1 MVLEVPVLLPFQ
13 AFRSS
18 NPTVHIPGEEPQP
31 IAEKAEYCQDAEPA
45 LFHYRQTFRF
55 PGDTADSVRDG
66 IMGLLDRTAANV
78 FPHEETDQDRVY
90 GCMRML
96 ESSGE
101 DPGSLWLWCDDSD
114 AALMA
119 LLETTSP
126 PEIEIEDRFG
136 CLHQIRTLADVD
148 HIRAIQSA
156 LCGKR
161 LFLADG
167 HHRFAAGWNLATIQI
182 RSQALRT
189 LASHRVVFDATDVCL
204 PASQPLVDIDSYL
217 ATQAPGCFRC
227 IVVTSGPV
235 FRGIEVPSGV
245 HMQRWLHNA
254 SVQPVRERSEAIR
267 AVGSGKATMAL
278 LLQPFTLEQ
287 IERDAG
293 RGILLPPKSTDFY
306 PKLAAGLIVHRP
318 QNENV
323 TPPVAQRPGV
333 R

>member
-1 MVLEVPVLLPFQ
+1 VAVLLPFQ

-18 NPTVHIPGEEPQP
+18 NPTIHIPGEEPQP
-31 IAEKAEYCQDAEPA
+31 VAERAEYRQDAEPA
-45 LFHYRQTFRF
+45 LFHYRQRFRF
-55 PGDTADSVRDG
+55 PGDPADSVRDG
-66 IMGLLDRTAANV
+66 IMGLLDRSAATV
-78 FPHEETDQDRVY
+78 FPHEETTPDRVC

-96 ESSGE
+96 ASSGG

-114 AALMA
+114 AVLMA
-119 LLETTSP
+119 LLETTSS

-136 CLHQIRTLADVD
+136 CLHQIWTLADVD
-148 HIRAIQSA
+148 RIRAIQSA
-156 LCGKR
+156 LQGKW

-167 HHRFAAGWNLATIQI
+167 HHRLAAGWNLATIQI

-189 LASHRVVFDATDVCL
+189 LASHRVVLDATDVCL
-204 PASQPLVDIDSYL
+204 PASQPLEDIDSYL
-217 ATQAPGCFRC
+217 ATRAPGCSRC
-227 IVVTSGPV
+227 VVVTPGPV

-245 HMQRWLHNA
+245 HIQRLLHNA
-254 SVQPVRERSEAIR
+254 TVQPVRGLSEAIH
-267 AVGSGKATMAL
+267 AVGSGKAAMAL
-278 LLQPFTLEQ
+278 LLPPFTLEQ
-287 IERDAG
+287 IERDAS

-306 PKLAAGLIVHRP
+306 PKLAAGLVVHRP

>member
-1 MVLEVPVLLPFQ
+1 VAVLLPFQ

-18 NPTVHIPGEEPQP
+18 NPTIHIPGEELRPV
-31 IAEKAEYCQDAEPA
+31 AEKEEYRQDAEPA
-45 LFHYRQTFRF
+45 LFHYRQRFRF
-55 PGDTADSVRDG
+55 PGDTSDSVRDG
-66 IMGLLDRTAANV
+66 ITGLLDRTEANV
-78 FPHEETDQDRVY
+78 FPHEETTPDRVS
-90 GCMRML
+90 GCVRML
-96 ESSGE
+96 ESSDG

-119 LLETTSP
+119 LLETTSS

-136 CLHQIRTLADVD
+136 CLHQIWTLGGADR
-148 HIRAIQSA
+148 IRAIQCA
-156 LCGKR
+156 LEGKL

-167 HHRFAAGWNLATIQI
+167 HHRLAAGWNLATIQI

-189 LASHRVVFDATDVCL
+189 LASHRVILSATDVCL
-204 PASQPLVDIDSYL
+204 PASQPLEDIDNYL
-217 ATQAPGCFRC
+217 ATRVPGCSRC
-227 IVVTSGPV
+227 VVVTPGPV
-235 FRGIEVPSGV
+235 FRGIEVPSAL
-245 HMQRWLHNA
+245 HIQRLLHNA
-254 SVQPVRERSEAIR
+254 TVQPVRGLSEAIH

-306 PKLAAGLIVHRP
+306 PKLAAGLVVHRP